1 MKMPLRRDYV
11 LFVTVF
17 VSGMTVLAVE
27 MSASRLLS
35 PYFGDSQLVWA
46 NLIGLIMIYLTV
58 GYYVGGRLADRYPR
72 PALLYQLA
80 AWAGFSIGLIPFL
93 SKPILRYSLSG
104 LENYSVEIVI
114 GSFLTIL
121 LLFTLPVVLLGCV
134 SPFAIRLQ
142 SQSVVSTGHTSGT
155 IYALSTLGSI
165 LGTFL
170 PTLVLIPLLG
180 TGTTFLLC
188 SLTLLLVSLAGLFH
202 SIGPRAGWYLVLP
215 FSILLLRLILPGGL
229 VKPAEGLVYEK
240 ESFYN
245 YIQVVDQQDRRVLML
260 NEGQALHSAYRPGQV
275 LSGGVWDY
283 FLLGPYFTALPVPEE
298 LESVCMVGLAA
309 GTAAKEYTA
318 VYGPVSIRGVE
329 LDPEVVQVGRR
340 FFAMDEPNLSVIVQD
355 GRYFLAQTEESY
367 DVIVVDAY
375 RQPYIPFHLTTREF
389 FGLTR
394 DRLNSG
400 GAVVVNAGR
409 TASDFRLVDVL
420 AATMQE
426 VFETVFI
433 VDVPGDSNSLV
444 IGTDQAT
451 SLDQVRTRLL
461 RSSNQWLAGIAE
473 QAAGRIRY
481 ADGPGMVLTD
491 DRAPVEHLTHLII
504 LRYVLEGE

>member
-1 MKMPLRRDYV
+1 
-11 LFVTVF
+11 
-17 VSGMTVLAVE
+17 
-27 MSASRLLS
+27 
-35 PYFGDSQLVWA
+35 
-46 NLIGLIMIYLTV
+46 
-58 GYYVGGRLADRYPR
+58 
-72 PALLYQLA
+72 
-80 AWAGFSIGLIPFL
+80 
-93 SKPILRYSLSG
+93 
-104 LENYSVEIVI
+104 
-114 GSFLTIL
+114 
-121 LLFTLPVVLLGCV
+121 
-134 SPFAIRLQ
+134 
-142 SQSVVSTGHTSGT
+142 
-155 IYALSTLGSI
+155 
-165 LGTFL
+165 
-170 PTLVLIPLLG
+170 
-180 TGTTFLLC
+180 
-188 SLTLLLVSLAGLFH
+188 
-202 SIGPRAGWYLVLP
+202 
-215 FSILLLRLILPGGL
+215 GL

-245 YIQVVDQQDRRVLML
+245 YIQVVDQPDRRVLML
-260 NEGQALHSAYRPGQV
+260 NEGQAIHSAYRPGPV

-340 FFAMDEPNLSVIVQD
+340 FFAMNEANLSVIVQD

-389 FGLTR
+389 FGLAR

-420 AATMQE
+420 AATMQD

-433 VDVPGDSNSLV
+433 LDVPGDSNSLV
-444 IGTDQAT
+444 IGTDQVT
-451 SLDQVRTRLL
+451 SLDQVHARLL
-461 RSSNQWLAGIAE
+461 RVSNQWLAGIAE

-481 ADGPGMVLTD
+481 ADGRGLVLTD